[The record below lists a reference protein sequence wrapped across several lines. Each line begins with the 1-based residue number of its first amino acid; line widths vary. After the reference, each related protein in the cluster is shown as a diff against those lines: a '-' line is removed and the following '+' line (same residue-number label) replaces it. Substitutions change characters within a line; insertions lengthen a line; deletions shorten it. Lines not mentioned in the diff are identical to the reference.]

1 MTTTATSKL
10 PTNERPII
18 LDPDLAAAVED
29 LLQPYTGKNLE
40 RAQAAVRKVASGATQ
55 GTFSDLVA
63 AYAAAIKGAVGGKGD
78 D

>member
-1 MTTTATSKL
+1 MTAIATSKL

-29 LLQPYTGKNLE
+29 LLRPYNGQRLE

-55 GTFSDLVA
+55 GTFSDLVDT
-63 AYAAAIKGAVGGKGD
+63 YAAAIKGVVGGKGD